1 MSPLR
6 YPRYRLALGI
16 STCAWIA
23 LWLCNIAVVAGMLQA
38 GRSSAEIGL
47 FQGAWTLGVPLSV
60 IFGGLVTDRFGPI
73 VSVRIGLCLEFAGM
87 ALMALLVGAG
97 DPPLP
102 MLLLAA
108 MLIGSS
114 DGMTN
119 VGINVLAGGV
129 VPRETMATAI
139 GMLLLALAAG
149 RIVGGTVAGPAVAA
163 LGAGGALTLCAALV
177 VSSMVLTL
185 FVGRVELAPTGMG
198 RAYLDL
204 RPALR
209 WYRGMPVARTVLLIG
224 GCMAMLI
231 YGYFSLLPVIVGEA
245 MGTDTTSQGLA
256 MAVGGVGVAVGA
268 VTMGP
273 IARRIGVGRLL
284 LGAVLGAAAGLA
296 LLGLAQTAFLV
307 LIAVTLLPTFT
318 NVQAASANVAL
329 QTLAPPAMRGRVVG
343 MYSMTFSALLP
354 VGTIAAGWL
363 GTRFGARETLLVLAL
378 AMTVVAVLIRV
389 RRPRLVSDLGRPVVV
404 PGPVGN
410 DPATADP
417 IDLLPDLGADATA
430 EPRPDR
436 AAAES

>member
-47 FQGAWTLGVPLSV
+47 FQGAWTLGTPLSV
-60 IFGGLVTDRFGPI
+60 IAGGLITDRLGPTI
-73 VSVRIGLCLEFAGM
+73 SVRIGLCFELAGM
-87 ALMALLVGAG
+87 LLMALLVAGGA
-97 DPPLP
+97 PPLP
-102 MLLLAA
+102 LLLVAA
-108 MLIGSS
+108 MLIGAS
-114 DGMTN
+114 DGLNN
-119 VGINVLAGGV
+119 VGVNVLAGGV
-129 VPRETMATAI
+129 VPRELMPAAI
-139 GMLLLALAAG
+139 GMLLLGLASG

-163 LGAGGALTLCAALV
+163 FGASGALLLCAALV
-177 VSSMVLTL
+177 VGAMVLTL

-224 GCMAMLI
+224 GLMALLI
-231 YGYFSLLPVIVGEA
+231 YGYFSLLPVIVGET

-268 VTMGP
+268 LTMGP
-273 IARRIGVGRLL
+273 IARRFGVGRLL
-284 LGAVLGAAAGLA
+284 IGAVLGAAAGLA
-296 LLGLAQTAFLV
+296 LLGFAQTAFLV

-363 GTRFGARETLLVLAL
+363 GTRFGARETLVALAV
-378 AMTVVAVLIRV
+378 AMTVVAIGIRFWRPTLV
-389 RRPRLVSDLGRPVVV
+389 RDLGRPGSAVGDAT
-404 PGPVGN
+404 PGSTASAAN
-410 DPATADP
+410 ATDPAT
-417 IDLLPDLGADATA
+417 
-430 EPRPDR
+430 EPVH
-436 AAAES
+436 AES